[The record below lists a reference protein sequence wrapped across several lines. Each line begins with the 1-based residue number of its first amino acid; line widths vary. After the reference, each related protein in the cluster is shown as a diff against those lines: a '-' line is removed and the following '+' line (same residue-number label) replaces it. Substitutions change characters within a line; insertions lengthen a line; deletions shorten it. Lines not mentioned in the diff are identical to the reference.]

1 MINTLNGFITII
13 SNVCRI
19 ELYILRNNS
28 RDSKNSGHPC
38 TKKKNLCDQHI
49 QAKNDEKCFFFFLPL
64 CPHSIHSSVLPTP
77 LLPPCNIATPTFGTT
92 NASIATSLS
101 LIIVNCQYCRLHH
114 TTLSPR
120 PSILSKFDIHIKIM
134 GKLHFKS

>member
-1 MINTLNGFITII
+1 MINILNGFITII

-38 TKKKNLCDQHI
+38 TKKKTYVINI
-49 QAKNDEKCFFFFLPL
+49 YKPKMTKNVFFFSSLVPSLHPFL
-64 CPHSIHSSVLPTP
+64 CTS
-77 LLPPCNIATPTFGTT
+77 NTT
-92 NASIATSLS
+92 TTAMHHCHPYFWHHQCLHCHITITNHC
-101 LIIVNCQYCRLHH
+101 CQYCCLHH